1 MMELLDTPLFGIL
14 ISLSAFEIGLFIY
27 KKTKFAVFNPLLI
40 SVTLIIVFMLTFDIE
55 LDTYKKGGDIINFF
69 LGPATVALAVPLYKR
84 ITLLKENL
92 IPILVSVFLG
102 SFTAIFSVFLVGKI
116 FGMESRMI
124 ATLFPKSITTAIAID
139 LAKSMDAEVPITVV
153 AVVWTGICGA
163 IIGPTVCSLMKI
175 KSKVAAGLAIGTASH
190 AVGTSKAMEMGETEG
205 AMSGL
210 AIVLAGI
217 ATVILVPILVKILM

>member
-1 MMELLDTPLFGIL
+1 MGLLDTPLFGIL
-14 ISLSAFEIGLFIY
+14 ISLAAFEFGLFIY
-27 KKTKFAVFNPLLI
+27 KKTKFPLLNPLLI
-40 SVTLIIVFMLTFDIE
+40 AVTTIIVFMLIFNIDLE
-55 LDTYKKGGDIINFF
+55 TYKKGGDIINFF

-84 ITLLKENL
+84 IGLLKANL
-92 IPILVSVFLG
+92 MPILVSVFIG
-102 SFTAIFSVFLVGKI
+102 SFTAIFSVFLMGRI
-116 FGMESRMI
+116 MGMDDKMI

-139 LAKSMDAEVPITVV
+139 LAGSMGMDVPITVV

-163 IIGPTVCSLMKI
+163 VIGPTVCSLMKI
-175 KSKVAAGLAIGTASH
+175 RSKIATGIAIGTASH
-190 AVGTSKAMEMGETEG
+190 AVGTSKAMELGETEG